1 MIFSRFRNKSS
12 WQNKDSNIRISA
24 INNELDKDNTEQKAI
39 LLSLL
44 AEDKSELVRRA
55 VLLKLDDFN
64 VWYQA
69 SENNEQPKVRE
80 YAEKEVHAI
89 IFGER
94 SLKLSVDE
102 KLTFIAA
109 QTKLALLEMWLKVEN
124 NPQVIIA
131 LYKKIAK
138 PQLALTV
145 FKNNQQSDVQ
155 QFLVNQTSSIELL
168 EKLLKKST
176 LDSISSSINDKIS
189 ALIAEQEKPVK
200 LAKQAQLTLAKLL
213 ALKDVSDYQAVIDK
227 QAELDQQWLVLT
239 DDFGCLE
246 QEQQLTFTN
255 KYQEI
260 TEQLT
265 KIFAIKAESFE
276 QQKIAAALAL
286 EKQQIKDKI
295 LLSVQQHEQ
304 SLSDSIFESNH
315 IDEEVFLQQLN
326 KLHEEISSSVLS
338 NKEKETFISNVKLI
352 ENKLSKLPEIAESL
366 TEATHLISKISQISV
381 PENLAELTEKE
392 TNYLQW
398 LDKWH
403 VVSKKSNGSLPESIV
418 SAYRDIVKQWN
429 SALKPLNQQQKQH
442 FHQVQRKI
450 SDFNRLASN
459 GKFNACFGVFK
470 KIKTGF
476 EQLNTQQQ
484 QRLQRDYDLTQE
496 KINELSDWEHYIST
510 PKKQALLEQMTQ
522 LVSEPLDNPSE
533 QAAKV
538 KEYRN
543 QWNTL
548 GHAEDDVEHVLN
560 EQFNEAC
567 EKAFAPCRLFYA
579 EQDKIRANHL
589 SNRLALVEETKS
601 FTDSFDVNNVNW
613 KAIDAKLNQLKQKW
627 RDAGEVDRNKYR
639 DLNEQFNTLLKPI
652 KLAMHQHHQDNST
665 AKLSL
670 IKQAEKALVNDDI
683 QLAVN
688 DVKKL
693 QTQWR
698 DIGYSG
704 PKDENKLWQQ
714 FRTVNDQVFDRR
726 NAEQNKQKEQQSE
739 LANKYFESISEIEA
753 RVLTDKNVKSINLG
767 VDELL
772 SLKKDLKQEPLPL
785 KPVFNKIEVLVNVF
799 EKELAVFK
807 QLANK
812 QSWQFVFSALFD
824 SIESGNISVSEN
836 FQALPMSWQKKLSN
850 LPTKESDYNDRLTQT
865 ITLEVMAKVDSPE
878 KEKEQRLAIQIEL
891 MQSHMSSGEQFNLED
906 GLFAW
911 LNIGKL
917 SDKDFAL
924 LERVKNIFINK

>member
-227 QAELDQQWLVLT
+227 QAELAQQWLVLT